1 MNIITFRQFGK
12 RSRHKTLYAL
22 FTAFALVFSSCES
35 FTDLGLKN
43 ATWELYDMRIDGS
56 TINVMPFRIPD
67 YKENDPTYRYLI
79 HFYGD
84 GRCTGTYYAADTL
97 NYEVEGTWD
106 LLEHDILQIALDGV
120 VDGDF
125 LITKLE
131 RHVFFLSTD
140 KNFHGLPIEP
150 PYFALDMYIKR
161 SY

>member
-1 MNIITFRQFGK
+1 MVIFIILQGLSGCETF
-12 RSRHKTLYAL
+12 T
-22 FTAFALVFSSCES
+22 E
-35 FTDLGLKN
+35 LGLKN

-67 YKENDPTYRYLI
+67 YKENNPAYRYLI
-79 HFYGD
+79 HFQGD
-84 GRCTGTYYAADTL
+84 GKCTGTYYAADTL
-97 NYEVEGTWD
+97 NYEVEGIWD
-106 LLEHDILQIALDGV
+106 LPQHDVLRIALDGV

-140 KNFHGLPIEP
+140 KNYHGLALEP
-150 PYFALDMYIKR
+150 PYFAWDMYIKR